1 MLDTVERF
9 EPDAILVWNL
19 AGLPLTI
26 LNALAAVDAPAV
38 FVVAD
43 TWPAQAWTTDPWH
56 RMVEGA
62 PMLARLVSRMFG
74 ISAGLPALGVGLI
87 WLYLIVFLVYPLV
100 RVFYDAVTDEAGR
113 LTLANFVEFA
123 RDEPGLIRQALE
135 RFEAMA
141 LAWHAEQTEVLLS

>member
-1 MLDTVERF
+1 PPPRRRRPAIERRTRRLLLDTVERF

-74 ISAGLPALGVGLI
+74 ISAGLPALG
-87 WLYLIVFLVYPLV
+87 
-100 RVFYDAVTDEAGR
+100 R
-113 LTLANFVEFA
+113 LGDFC
-123 RDEPGLIRQALE
+123 
-135 RFEAMA
+135 
-141 LAWHAEQTEVLLS
+141 